1 MEREEFIAKLKSLQ
15 PRLDEELI
23 RRAYSFAQRAHQG
36 QTRESGEP
44 YLAHCLRVATTLAEH
59 HLDTATIAAGMLHDV
74 VEDTGVD
81 ISQVREEFG
90 DRIGD
95 LVDGVTKLSE
105 LRFQSREE
113 RQIENFRKMLLSM
126 AKDIRV
132 ILIKF
137 ADRLH
142 NMRTLEHLGEERRK
156 RIALETKEVYA
167 PLAHRLGM
175 ARFKAELEDLSLKFL
190 DPEGY
195 EALVKG
201 LASKRQQSEDYL
213 EEVKRPLI
221 SLIQKEGI
229 EAEITGRTKH
239 ITSIYRKMR
248 SQDLPIE
255 KIYDLMA
262 IRVITK
268 TEAECYQ
275 ILGLIHT
282 LWTPVQE
289 RFKDYIATPKSNMY
303 QSLHTTVIGPKGEMV
318 EIQIRTEEMH
328 RTAEYGIAAHWL
340 YKEGKG
346 KPDEVDR
353 RMSWI
358 RQVMEWQG
366 DVPDPHEFMEFLKID
381 LFHDDVFVFTPK
393 GDLKRLPK
401 GSTPLDFAF
410 SVHSEVGL
418 HCLGAKVNGRMVS
431 LDTPLKN
438 GDTVEIITSPH
449 QSPSRDWIELVKSS
463 RARSKIKSWLKQEEF
478 TESVKLGR
486 DMIERELKKHK
497 IEQREEK
504 IDIAMAMGYSDV
516 DHLLAAI
523 GQGDISLGQVTQR
536 LFPLEEKPTKF
547 PSRVRRLIK
556 RGSPGGIKVQGEG
569 NLMVRFA
576 RCCQPIPGDRIVGF
590 VTRGRG
596 ISIHRIDCPNLSNLL
611 KEEEERKVEVGW
623 DVKEGESFLTQIEVL
638 TEDRKGLLHEIT
650 KVIADEEVNIR
661 GANLNSTGSMGKGSI
676 LLEVKNLHQLRKLI
690 KELNRIKGVNR
701 VQRSVREADEDGR
714 V

>member
-1 MEREEFIAKLKSLQ
+1 MHREGFITKLKNLQ
-15 PRLDEELI
+15 PGLDEELI
-23 RRAYSFAQRAHQG
+23 RRAYTFAERAHQG

-59 HLDTATIAAGMLHDV
+59 HLDTATIAAGLLHDV
-74 VEDTGVD
+74 AEDTGME
-81 ISQVREEFG
+81 ISRVKGEFG
-90 DRIGD
+90 DGIAG
-95 LVDGVTKLSE
+95 LVDGVTKISG

-113 RQIENFRKMLLSM
+113 QQVSNFRKMLLSM

-142 NMRTLEHLGEERRK
+142 NMQTLEHLDKDRRI
-156 RIALETKEVYA
+156 RIALETREVYA

-175 ARFKAELEDLSLKFL
+175 AKIKTKLEDLSLKFL

-195 EALVKG
+195 EVLVNK
-201 LASKRQQSEDYL
+201 LASKRRQSEDYL
-213 EEVKRPLI
+213 ESVKKPLV
-221 SLIQKEGI
+221 SLLRKEGI

-239 ITSIYRKMR
+239 ITSIYRKIK
-248 SQDLPIE
+248 SQNLPLE

-303 QSLHTTVIGPKGEMV
+303 QSLHTTVVGPKGEMV

-340 YKEGKG
+340 YKEGKE
-346 KPDEVDR
+346 KPDELDK
-353 RMSWI
+353 RMRWI
-358 RQVMEWQG
+358 REVMEWQS

-401 GSTPLDFAF
+401 GSTPLDFGF

-418 HCLGAKVNGRMVS
+418 HCLGAIVNGRMVS

-438 GDTVEIITSPH
+438 GDTVEIITSPR
-449 QSPSRDWIELVKSS
+449 QKPSQDWIELVKSS
-463 RARSKIKSWLKQEEF
+463 RARSKIKRWLKQEEF
-478 TESVKLGR
+478 AESIKLGR
-486 DMIERELKKHK
+486 NMLERELRKHK
-497 IEQREEK
+497 LRPKEEE
-504 IDIAMAMGYSDV
+504 IDVAMALGYQNV
-516 DHLLAAI
+516 DHLMAAI
-523 GQGDISLGQVTQR
+523 GQGDISLSQVIHR
-536 LFPLEEKPTKF
+536 VLPLDKKPQKAL
-547 PSRVRRLIK
+547 SRVKRLIK
-556 RGSPGGIKVQGEG
+556 KGKEKGGIRVKGVG

-576 RCCQPIPGDRIVGF
+576 RCCQPIPGDIIVGF

-596 ISIHRIDCPNLSNLL
+596 ISIHRVDCPNLADLL
-611 KEEEERKVEVGW
+611 KEEERRIEVEW
-623 DVKEGESFLTQIEVL
+623 DVEEGQSFLTQIELLV
-638 TEDRKGLLHEIT
+638 EDKKGLLHEIT

-661 GANLNSTGSMGKGSI
+661 GVNLSSNGSLGKGSI
-676 LLEVKNLHQLRKLI
+676 LLEVKNLHHLKKVI
-690 KELNRIKGVNR
+690 KEVGRIKGVNK
-701 VQRSVREADEDGR
+701 VQRSVAEVDEDG
-714 V
+714 

>member
-1 MEREEFIAKLKSLQ
+1 
-15 PRLDEELI
+15 LDEELI
-23 RRAYSFAQRAHQG
+23 RRAYTFAERAHQG

-59 HLDTATIAAGMLHDV
+59 HLDTATIAAGLLHDV
-74 VEDTGVD
+74 AEDTGME
-81 ISQVREEFG
+81 ISQVKGEFG
-90 DRIGD
+90 DGIAG
-95 LVDGVTKLSE
+95 LVDGVTKISG

-113 RQIENFRKMLLSM
+113 QQVSNFRKMLLSM

-142 NMRTLEHLGEERRK
+142 NMQTLEHLNTDRRI
-156 RIALETKEVYA
+156 RIALETREVYA

-175 ARFKAELEDLSLKFL
+175 AKIKTKLEDLSLKFL

-195 EALVKG
+195 EALVNE
-201 LASKRQQSEDYL
+201 LASKRRQSEDYL
-213 EEVKRPLI
+213 ESVKKPLV
-221 SLIQKEGI
+221 SLLRREGI

-239 ITSIYRKMR
+239 ITSIYRKIK
-248 SQDLPIE
+248 SQNLPLE

-268 TEAECYQ
+268 TEAGCYQ

-303 QSLHTTVIGPKGEMV
+303 QSLHTTVVGPKGEMV

-340 YKEGKG
+340 YKEGKE
-346 KPDEVDR
+346 KPDELDK
-353 RMSWI
+353 RMRWI
-358 RQVMEWQG
+358 REVMEWQS

-401 GSTPLDFAF
+401 GSTPLDFGF

-418 HCLGAKVNGRMVS
+418 HCLGAIVNGRMVS

-438 GDTVEIITSPH
+438 GDTVEIITSPR
-449 QSPSRDWIELVKSS
+449 QKPSQDWIELVKSS
-463 RARSKIKSWLKQEEF
+463 RARSKIKRWLKQEEF
-478 TESVKLGR
+478 AESIKLGR
-486 DMIERELKKHK
+486 NMLERELRKHK
-497 IEQREEK
+497 LRPKEEE
-504 IDIAMAMGYSDV
+504 IDVAMALGYPDV
-516 DHLLAAI
+516 DHLMAAI
-523 GQGDISLGQVTQR
+523 GQGDISLSQVIHR
-536 LFPLEEKPTKF
+536 VLPLDKKPQKAL
-547 PSRVRRLIK
+547 SRVKRLIK
-556 RGSPGGIKVQGEG
+556 KGKEKGGIKVKGVG

-576 RCCQPIPGDRIVGF
+576 RCCQPIPGDRIIGF

-596 ISIHRIDCPNLSNLL
+596 VSIHRVDCPNLANLL
-611 KEEEERKVEVGW
+611 KEEEERRIEVEW
-623 DVKEGESFLTQIEVL
+623 DAEEGQSFLTQIELLV
-638 TEDRKGLLHEIT
+638 EDKKGLLHDIS

-661 GANLNSTGSMGKGSI
+661 GVNLSSNGSLGKGSI
-676 LLEVKNLHQLRKLI
+676 LMEVKNLHQLRKVI
-690 KELNRIKGVNR
+690 KEVGRIKAVNK
-701 VQRSVREADEDGR
+701 VQRSVAEVDEDG
-714 V
+714 

>member
-1 MEREEFIAKLKSLQ
+1 M
-15 PRLDEELI
+15 I
-23 RRAYSFAQRAHQG
+23 RRAYTFAERAHQG

-59 HLDTATIAAGMLHDV
+59 HLDTATIAAGLLHDV
-74 VEDTGVD
+74 AEDTGME
-81 ISQVREEFG
+81 ISQVKGEFG
-90 DRIGD
+90 DGIAG
-95 LVDGVTKLSE
+95 LVDGVTKISG

-113 RQIENFRKMLLSM
+113 QQVSNFRKMLLSM

-142 NMRTLEHLGEERRK
+142 NMQTLEHLDKDRRI
-156 RIALETKEVYA
+156 RIALETREVYA

-175 ARFKAELEDLSLKFL
+175 ANIKTKLEDLSLKFL

-195 EALVKG
+195 EALVNE
-201 LASKRQQSEDYL
+201 LASKRRQSEDYL
-213 EEVKRPLI
+213 ESVKKPLV
-221 SLIQKEGI
+221 SLLRREGI

-239 ITSIYRKMR
+239 ITSIYRKIK
-248 SQDLPIE
+248 SQNLPLE

-268 TEAECYQ
+268 TEAGCYQ

-303 QSLHTTVIGPKGEMV
+303 QSLHTTVVGPKGEMV

-340 YKEGKG
+340 YKEGKE
-346 KPDEVDR
+346 KPDELDK
-353 RMSWI
+353 RMRWI
-358 RQVMEWQG
+358 REVMEWQS

-401 GSTPLDFAF
+401 GSTPLDFGF

-418 HCLGAKVNGRMVS
+418 HCLGAIVNGRMVS
-431 LDTPLKN
+431 LDTSLKN
-438 GDTVEIITSPH
+438 GDTVEIITSPR
-449 QSPSRDWIELVKSS
+449 QKPNQDWIELVKSS
-463 RARSKIKSWLKQEEF
+463 RARSKIKRWLKQEEF
-478 TESVKLGR
+478 AESIRLGKN
-486 DMIERELKKHK
+486 MLERELRKHK
-497 IEQREEK
+497 LRPKEEE
-504 IDIAMAMGYSDV
+504 IDIAMALGYPDV
-516 DHLLAAI
+516 NHLMAAI
-523 GQGDISLGQVTQR
+523 GQGDISLNQVINR
-536 LFPLEEKPTKF
+536 ALPPEKKPQKAL
-547 PSRVRRLIK
+547 SRVKRLIK
-556 RGSPGGIKVQGEG
+556 KGKEKGGIRVKGVG

-576 RCCQPIPGDRIVGF
+576 RCCQPIPGDIIVGF

-596 ISIHRIDCPNLSNLL
+596 ISIHRVDCPNLANLL
-611 KEEEERKVEVGW
+611 KEEERRIEVEW
-623 DVKEGESFLTQIEVL
+623 DAEEGQSFLTQIELLV
-638 TEDRKGLLHEIT
+638 EDKKGLLRDIT
-650 KVIADEEVNIR
+650 KVIADEEVSIR
-661 GANLNSTGSMGKGSI
+661 GVNLSSNGSLGKGSI
-676 LLEVKNLHQLRKLI
+676 LLEVKNLHHLKKVI
-690 KELNRIKGVNR
+690 KEVGRIKGVNK
-701 VQRSVREADEDGR
+701 VQRSVAEVDEDG
-714 V
+714 

>member
-1 MEREEFIAKLKSLQ
+1 MHIEGFITKLKNLQ
-15 PRLDEELI
+15 PGLDEELI
-23 RRAYSFAQRAHQG
+23 RRAYTFAERAHQG

-59 HLDTATIAAGMLHDV
+59 NLDTATIAAGLLHDV
-74 VEDTGVD
+74 AEDTGME
-81 ISQVREEFG
+81 ISQVKGEFG
-90 DRIGD
+90 DGIAG
-95 LVDGVTKLSE
+95 LVDGVTKISG

-113 RQIENFRKMLLSM
+113 QQVSNFRKMLLSM

-142 NMRTLEHLGEERRK
+142 NMQTLEHLDKDRRI
-156 RIALETKEVYA
+156 RIALETREVYA

-175 ARFKAELEDLSLKFL
+175 AKIKTKLEDLSLKFL

-195 EALVKG
+195 EILVNK
-201 LASKRQQSEDYL
+201 LASKRRQSEDYL
-213 EEVKRPLI
+213 DSVKKPLV
-221 SLIQKEGI
+221 SLLRKEGI

-239 ITSIYRKMR
+239 ITSIYRKIK
-248 SQDLPIE
+248 SQNLPLE

-303 QSLHTTVIGPKGEMV
+303 QSLHTTVVGPKGEMV

-340 YKEGKG
+340 YKEGKE
-346 KPDEVDR
+346 KPDELDK
-353 RMSWI
+353 RMRWI
-358 RQVMEWQG
+358 REVMEWQS

-401 GSTPLDFAF
+401 GSTPLDFGF

-418 HCLGAKVNGRMVS
+418 HCLGAIVNGRMVS

-438 GDTVEIITSPH
+438 GDTVEIITSPR
-449 QSPSRDWIELVKSS
+449 QKPSQDWIELVKSS
-463 RARSKIKSWLKQEEF
+463 RARSKIKRWLKQKEF
-478 TESVKLGR
+478 AESIRLGR
-486 DMIERELKKHK
+486 NMLERELRKNKLRPK
-497 IEQREEK
+497 EEE
-504 IDIAMAMGYSDV
+504 IDVAMALGYPDV
-516 DHLLAAI
+516 NHLMAAI
-523 GQGDISLGQVTQR
+523 GQGDISLNQVIHR
-536 LFPLEEKPTKF
+536 VLPPEKRPQKAL
-547 PSRVRRLIK
+547 SRVKRLIK
-556 RGSPGGIKVQGEG
+556 KGKEKGGIRVKGVG

-576 RCCQPIPGDRIVGF
+576 RCCQPIPGDRIIGF

-596 ISIHRIDCPNLSNLL
+596 VSIHRVDCPNLANLL
-611 KEEEERKVEVGW
+611 KEEEERRIEVEW
-623 DVKEGESFLTQIEVL
+623 DVEEGQSFLTQIELLV
-638 TEDRKGLLHEIT
+638 EDKKGLLHDIT
-650 KVIADEEVNIR
+650 KVMADEEVNIR
-661 GANLNSTGSMGKGSI
+661 GVNLSSNGSLGKGSI
-676 LLEVKNLHQLRKLI
+676 LMEVKNLHQLRKVI
-690 KELNRIKGVNR
+690 KEVGRIKAVNK
-701 VQRSVREADEDGR
+701 VQRSVAEVDEDG
-714 V
+714 

>member
-1 MEREEFIAKLKSLQ
+1 M
-15 PRLDEELI
+15 DEELI
-23 RRAYSFAQRAHQG
+23 RRAYTFAERAHQG
-36 QTRESGEP
+36 QSRESGEP

-59 HLDTATIAAGMLHDV
+59 HLDTATIAAGLLHDV
-74 VEDTGVD
+74 AEDTGME
-81 ISQVREEFG
+81 ISQVKGEFG
-90 DRIGD
+90 DGIAG
-95 LVDGVTKLSE
+95 LVDGVTKISG

-113 RQIENFRKMLLSM
+113 QQVSNFRKMLLSM

-142 NMRTLEHLGEERRK
+142 NMQTLEHLNTDRRI
-156 RIALETKEVYA
+156 RIALETREVYA

-175 ARFKAELEDLSLKFL
+175 AKIKTKLEDLSLKFL

-195 EALVKG
+195 EALVNE
-201 LASKRQQSEDYL
+201 LASKRRQSEDYL
-213 EEVKRPLI
+213 ESVKKPLV
-221 SLIQKEGI
+221 SLLRREGI

-239 ITSIYRKMR
+239 ITSIYRKIK
-248 SQDLPIE
+248 SQNLPLE

-303 QSLHTTVIGPKGEMV
+303 QSLHTTVVGPKGEMV

-340 YKEGKG
+340 YKEGKE
-346 KPDEVDR
+346 KPDELDK
-353 RMSWI
+353 RMRWI
-358 RQVMEWQG
+358 REVMEWQS

-401 GSTPLDFAF
+401 GSTPLDFGF

-418 HCLGAKVNGRMVS
+418 HCLGAIVNGRMVS

-438 GDTVEIITSPH
+438 GDTVEIITSPR
-449 QSPSRDWIELVKSS
+449 QKPSQDWIELVKSS
-463 RARSKIKSWLKQEEF
+463 RARSKIKRWLKQEEF
-478 TESVKLGR
+478 AESIRLGKN
-486 DMIERELKKHK
+486 MLERELRKHK
-497 IEQREEK
+497 LRPKEEE
-504 IDIAMAMGYSDV
+504 IDVAMALGYPDV
-516 DHLLAAI
+516 NHLMAAI
-523 GQGDISLGQVTQR
+523 GQGDISLNQVINR
-536 LFPLEEKPTKF
+536 ALPLEKKPQKAL
-547 PSRVRRLIK
+547 SRVKRLIK
-556 RGSPGGIKVQGEG
+556 KGKEKGGIRVKGVG

-576 RCCQPIPGDRIVGF
+576 RCCQPIPGDIIVGF

-596 ISIHRIDCPNLSNLL
+596 VSIHRADCPNLANLL
-611 KEEEERKVEVGW
+611 KEEEERRIEVEW
-623 DVKEGESFLTQIEVL
+623 DAEEGQSFLTQIELLV
-638 TEDRKGLLHEIT
+638 EDKKGLLHDIT

-661 GANLNSTGSMGKGSI
+661 GVNLSSNGSLGKGSI
-676 LLEVKNLHQLRKLI
+676 LLEVKNLHHLKKVI
-690 KELNRIKGVNR
+690 KEVGRIKGVNK
-701 VQRSVREADEDGR
+701 VQRSIAEVDEDG
-714 V
+714 